1 MSRNIKG
8 NFKGKILK
16 SSLKSDFI
24 FRGDS
29 LDLKNFFFRSKN
41 LSFDSDGS
49 IKIKPFFQ
57 IETQSNLKNLN
68 QNFFQNLNLNNLINY
83 KEFIK
88 RINLTN
94 ILNFE
99 KKKFS
104 KNIINK
110 FELKTN
116 LSYGRL
122 SYAKKFFITDSK
134 FSCEGNINLLEEYPK
149 LYFYCSVDTKD
160 KRNLL
165 NKFDIDYEN
174 KKEALLLNVKGNLNI
189 LNKKINID
197 FVKTKQN
204 YHASKEDIKYFKNS
218 FENILFDQNFIS
230 MFDISKLRKFIL
242 EIS

>member
-1 MSRNIKG
+1 M
-8 NFKGKILK
+8 
-16 SSLKSDFI
+16 
-24 FRGDS
+24 
-29 LDLKNFFFRSKN
+29 
-41 LSFDSDGS
+41 
-49 IKIKPFFQ
+49 
-57 IETQSNLKNLN
+57 
-68 QNFFQNLNLNNLINY
+68 
-83 KEFIK
+83 
-88 RINLTN
+88 
-94 ILNFE
+94 
-99 KKKFS
+99 
-104 KNIINK
+104 
-110 FELKTN
+110 
-116 LSYGRL
+116 
-122 SYAKKFFITDSK
+122 
-134 FSCEGNINLLEEYPK
+134 LEEYPK
-149 LYFYCSVDTKD
+149 LYFYCFVDTKD

>member
-94 ILNFE
+94 ILNF
-99 KKKFS
+99 KKK
-104 KNIINK
+104 I
-110 FELKTN
+110 
-116 LSYGRL
+116 
-122 SYAKKFFITDSK
+122 
-134 FSCEGNINLLEEYPK
+134 
-149 LYFYCSVDTKD
+149 
-160 KRNLL
+160 
-165 NKFDIDYEN
+165 
-174 KKEALLLNVKGNLNI
+174 
-189 LNKKINID
+189 
-197 FVKTKQN
+197 
-204 YHASKEDIKYFKNS
+204 
-218 FENILFDQNFIS
+218 
-230 MFDISKLRKFIL
+230 
-242 EIS
+242 

>member
-24 FRGDS
+24 FHGDS
-29 LDLKNFFFRSKN
+29 LDLNNFFLRSKN

-68 QNFFQNLNLNNLINY
+68 QKLFQDLNFNYLINY

-88 RINLTN
+88 RINLIN
-94 ILNFE
+94 ILDYK

-104 KNIINK
+104 KNIIDK

-116 LSYGRL
+116 FSYGRL
-122 SYAKKFFITDSK
+122 SYAKKFFISDSK

-149 LYFYCSVDTKD
+149 LYFYCFVDTKD
-160 KRNLL
+160 KRKLQINL
-165 NKFDIDYEN
+165 I
-174 KKEALLLNVKGNLNI
+174 
-189 LNKKINID
+189 
-197 FVKTKQN
+197 
-204 YHASKEDIKYFKNS
+204 
-218 FENILFDQNFIS
+218 
-230 MFDISKLRKFIL
+230 
-242 EIS
+242 